1 MYFPEWFGTGLAG
14 ASIGLVVSSYSIQK
28 KLRAARKRAQK
39 AAEASQTIDFPYY
52 PGEPQGYLHFTD
64 RCAMDFETDKAM
76 PQDLRERLRLIAFG
90 HAFLQV
96 IQARPFSGSL
106 NWDQRQTLPCSGS
119 PEDLKWVEWLLTMQS
134 EGTDNAGPSTAML
147 AERMRDLA
155 AALDESDP
163 EYRASALR
171 GNTVAGQAAA
181 SAMYLETM
189 I

>member
-1 MYFPEWFGTGLAG
+1 MYFPEWFRTGIAG
-14 ASIGLVVSSYSIQK
+14 AGIGLVVSSYLIQTRLK
-28 KLRAARKRAQK
+28 AARKRAQK
-39 AAEASQTIDFPYY
+39 AAETSQRIDFPYY
-52 PGEPQGYLHFTD
+52 PGKPQDDLHNTD
-64 RCAMDFETDKAM
+64 RYAMALETEKAM

-106 NWDQRQTLPCSGS
+106 DWDQRQTLPCGGT
-119 PEDLKWVEWLLTMQS
+119 PEDLRAVEWLLTMQS
-134 EGTDNAGPSTAML
+134 KGADNAGPSTAML
-147 AERMRDLA
+147 AERMKDLA

-171 GNTVAGQAAA
+171 GNTVADQAAV